1 MAKWKVTRKW
11 IKRLLWLTAFTYF
24 PCWIFAVLQAS
35 LAFNLR
41 SLYHA
46 VVDLSFTTGL
56 GFYLPYAFKITHI
69 LLALCV
75 VGYVLYLRGNKEEN
89 VSFYDSAMNADSPS
103 TNAKPSVPMYQPQ
116 GGQQP
121 YNPFDEFSNSD
132 FMI

>member
-1 MAKWKVTRKW
+1 MAKWKITRKW
-11 IKRLLWLTAFTYF
+11 IKRLLWLTAFVYF

-35 LAFNLR
+35 LVFNLR

-89 VSFYDSAMNADSPS
+89 VFMSRGEKIHDAILWMMILGALPF
-103 TNAKPSVPMYQPQ
+103 AKDLFLNLQY
-116 GGQQP
+116 
-121 YNPFDEFSNSD
+121 F
-132 FMI
+132 